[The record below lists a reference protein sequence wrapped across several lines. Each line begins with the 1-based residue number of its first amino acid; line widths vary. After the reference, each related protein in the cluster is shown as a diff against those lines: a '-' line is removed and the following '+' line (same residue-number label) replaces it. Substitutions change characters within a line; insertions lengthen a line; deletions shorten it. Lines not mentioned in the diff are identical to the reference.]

1 VPPRPRRSA
10 GDAVLA
16 RAARFSDELLDQE
29 NVCFAAIAASFA
41 THGRAAVGLIRAA
54 WKRAGDA
61 STLSSDTLLRSNLSA
76 GTAQAVAR
84 VRPEVSVLAVNAQRM
99 ALDAVRDELTL
110 CEGSAD
116 ARYAGVADA
125 AVNTA
130 QTRLTGVVTGV
141 VASFTAAEKKIVDGT
156 DLEVGRQ
163 LTIAAEHDDGLDRV
177 LARLCSPTPLTLP
190 GNGGLG
196 VLMRP
201 VPGLQ
206 AGARAVSIRV
216 ANTARD
222 VAMEQFNAL
231 AARATSG
238 NRARLLR

>member
-1 VPPRPRRSA
+1 VPPQPRRSA

-16 RAARFSDELLDQE
+16 RAARFSNELLDQE
-29 NVCFAAIAASFA
+29 NACFAAIAASFA

-61 STLSSDTLLRSNLSA
+61 STLSTDTLLRSNLSA
-76 GTAQAVAR
+76 GTAKAVAQA
-84 VRPEVSVLAVNAQRM
+84 RPLVAVLAVTAQAM
-99 ALDAVRDELTL
+99 ALNAVRDELQI
-110 CEGSAD
+110 CEASAD
-116 ARYAGVADA
+116 DKYAGLADA

-130 QTRLTGVVTGV
+130 ETRVTWIASGV

-177 LARLCSPTPLTLP
+177 VARLCSPTPLTLP

-216 ANTARD
+216 ANTVRD
-222 VAMEQFNAL
+222 AAMEQFNVL
-231 AARATSG
+231 AARTSSG